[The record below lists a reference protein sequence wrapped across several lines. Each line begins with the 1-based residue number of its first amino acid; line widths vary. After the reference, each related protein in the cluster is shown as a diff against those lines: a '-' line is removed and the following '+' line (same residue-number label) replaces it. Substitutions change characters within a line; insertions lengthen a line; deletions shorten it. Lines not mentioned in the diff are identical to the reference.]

1 MLSIK
6 ATTVKKMHE
15 FEKIIGYTFKNKK
28 LLERALT
35 HTSYVNECKD
45 KSRGHNE
52 RLEFLGDSVLSV
64 VIAEELFLRFPKLP
78 EGELTRI
85 RASLV
90 CEKMLYILAKE
101 INLGSF
107 LYMGKGEDATG
118 GRNRPSVLSDAYEA
132 VIAAVFLDG
141 GMEEAKKYILSKMKQ
156 KIDEHGPERPVD
168 YKSELQEI
176 VQQNPEE
183 RVTYVLTKESGPDHD
198 KLFTMEVHL
207 NSNCIGEGT
216 ASSKK
221 QAEQLA
227 AKQALTLMGR
237 NKD

>member
-1 MLSIK
+1 MV
-6 ATTVKKMHE
+6 TQMND
-15 FEKIIGYTFKNKK
+15 FEKIIGYSFKDKS
-28 LLERALT
+28 LLQQALT

-64 VIAEELFLRFPKLP
+64 VVAEELYNKFPKLP

-90 CEKMLYILAKE
+90 CEKMLFILAKE
-101 INLGSF
+101 INLGQYLF
-107 LYMGKGEDATG
+107 VGKGEDATG
-118 GRNRPSVLSDAYEA
+118 GRTRPSVLSDAYEA
-132 VIAAVFLDG
+132 VIGAIFLDG
-141 GMEEAKKYILSKMKQ
+141 GMAEAKKYILTRMQ
-156 KIDEHGPERPVD
+156 KKIEEHGPEMPVD

-183 RVTYVLTKESGPDHD
+183 RVTYVLVEESGPDHN
-198 KLFTMEVHL
+198 KSFTIEVRL
-207 NSNCIGEGT
+207 NSNCIGKGT
-216 ASSKK
+216 GPSKK

-227 AKQALTLMGR
+227 AKQALLLMGR
-237 NKD
+237 KKD

>member
-1 MLSIK
+1 MSD
-6 ATTVKKMHE
+6 
-15 FEKIIGYTFKNKK
+15 FEKIIGYTFKDES
-28 LLERALT
+28 LLLMALT

-64 VIAEELFLRFPKLP
+64 VIAEELFKKFPKLP

-90 CEKMLYILAKE
+90 CEKMLFILAKE
-101 INLGSF
+101 IDLGQY
-107 LYMGKGEDATG
+107 LYVGKGEDATG

-132 VIAAVFLDG
+132 VIGAIFLDG
-141 GMEEAKKYILSKMKQ
+141 GMEEAKKFILTNMK
-156 KIDEHGPERPVD
+156 KEIDEHGPERPID

-183 RVTYVLTKESGPDHD
+183 RVSYVLVAESGPDHN
-198 KLFTMEVHL
+198 KSFTIEVRL
-207 NSNCIGEGT
+207 NSNCIGKGT

-227 AKQALTLMGR
+227 AKQALLLMGR
-237 NKD
+237 KKD